1 MIRVHAPNE
10 AGKRPHSKA
19 EASPGPGL
27 LAGGGGTLSSSM
39 SVSLAAKPLHPPTET
54 RLRAGLKIGV
64 IGLGLGLLGA
74 SLYIIPQQLPA
85 NAVLKVFAEARTGLL
100 TERFEREAWPA
111 DAELTAALGPEWARR
126 LRVLITECPLAGT
139 WRFAGAKAGGA
150 PAILFTPAEPG
161 QAYERCLRLVDTW
174 IDDGD
179 PAAGDFVVGPDY
191 ARLRLSAE

>member
-1 MIRVHAPNE
+1 
-10 AGKRPHSKA
+10 
-19 EASPGPGL
+19 
-27 LAGGGGTLSSSM
+27 M
-39 SVSLAAKPLHPPTET
+39 SVSPAAKPLHPPTET

-74 SLYIIPQQLPA
+74 SLYIIPQQIPA

-111 DAELTAALGPEWARR
+111 DAELTAALGPERARR
-126 LRVLITECPLAGT
+126 LRVIITECPVAGT
-139 WRFAGAKAGGA
+139 WRFAGAKAAGS
-150 PAILFTPAEPG
+150 PVIIFTPAEPG